1 MTIAEASR
9 VRTKQIVPKW
19 LIVFGVVSIV
29 AMAVYGMARVFV
41 PILQSRGVIPGAPP
55 VVVTAPVE
63 ALDAVRTVEASGA
76 LEAAQQVDV
85 FWKTTGTVKEVLVQV
100 GDEVVAG
107 QELMRLDPLSAP
119 QSLLAAKAELISAQT
134 TQDALLN
141 PTDMQVAKAKQALAA
156 ALENLRTMER
166 RSKSVAKPNVSYYE
180 TALRDAE
187 FGLLKAKQ
195 NSEAVDLSTSGSA
208 KNSVD
213 AAVDNE
219 KKAQERLIA
228 VQKGLGGC
236 GYTPNPAFR
245 RLNTVTVGGRTYSV
259 NSDLSL
265 SLVTDTDTLLDPA
278 VKCDPAR
285 KVTVDGVAQTEQ
297 EALDSYNGA
306 RDRTRQAQ
314 IAYSQSGM
322 TNTMALDKAQDDRD
336 DAARY
341 LKIAQEDPNQL
352 DMQVAEAN
360 LLEAQARVA
369 DAQEKLGELV
379 DGAKQSDLD
388 GADARVQAAQATLN
402 GLAVRAPFAGTV
414 LAVNYMVGDTA
425 GAATPAVRL
434 ADMSSL
440 SIEVFVDETEVT
452 RVKAGQSVVISFDA
466 LPDVKAAGKVMEI
479 ARFGTTVQG
488 LVRYSTL
495 VRLQDA
501 MQALAL
507 GMTGNVKIETE
518 VLKGALAVPI
528 DSIKFDEEGEYVM
541 LKAAGGGEDKRVS
554 IRTGLLQGDQILV
567 TGDLKAG
574 DTVIV
579 FDAKPTESGSPFGG
593 R

>member
-1 MTIAEASR
+1 MNVAEASR

-41 PILQSRGVIPGAPP
+41 PILQSRGVLPGAPP

-63 ALDAVRTVEASGA
+63 AIDAVRTVEASGA
-76 LEAAQQVDV
+76 LEAAQQVDL
-85 FWKTTGTVKEVLVQV
+85 FWKTTGTVQEVLVKV
-100 GDEVVAG
+100 GDSVAVG

-119 QSLLAAKAELISAQT
+119 QSLLAAKAELINAQT
-134 TQDALLN
+134 AQDALLN
-141 PTDMQVAKAKQALAA
+141 PTEMQVAKAKQALAA
-156 ALENLRTMER
+156 ALENLRTMDR

-180 TALRDAE
+180 KALRDAD
-187 FGLLKAKQ
+187 FALVKAQQ
-195 NSEAVDLSTSGSA
+195 NAEAVDLSTSGSA
-208 KNSVD
+208 KNALD
-213 AAVDNE
+213 AAGDNE

-236 GYTPNPAFR
+236 GYTANPAFR

-265 SLVTDTDTLLDPA
+265 SLVTDPDTLRDPDA
-278 VKCDPAR
+278 KCDPAR
-285 KVTVDGVAQTEQ
+285 KVTVDGVAQSEQ

-322 TNTMALDKAQDDRD
+322 TNTMALDTAQEERD

-341 LKIAQEDPNQL
+341 LKIAQQDPNQL

-360 LLEAQARVA
+360 LLEAQARVG
-369 DAQEKLGELV
+369 DAEETLGELLN
-379 DGAKQSDLD
+379 GAPQSDLD
-388 GADARVQAAQATLN
+388 AADARVLAAQATLN

-425 GAATPAVRL
+425 GAATAAVRL
-434 ADMSSL
+434 ADL
-440 SIEVFVDETEVT
+440 SALHIEVFVDETEVT
-452 RVKAGQSVVISFDA
+452 RVKAGQPVEVSFDA
-466 LPDVKAAGKVMEI
+466 LPDLTATGTVMEI

-495 VRLQDA
+495 VKLQGA
-501 MQALAL
+501 IQALAL

-518 VLKGALAVPI
+518 VLKNALAVPV
-528 DSIKFDEEGEYVM
+528 DSVKFDEEGEYVM
-541 LKAAGGGEDKRVS
+541 LKTAGGGEDKR
-554 IRTGLLQGDQILV
+554 IAIKTGLLQGDQILV

-579 FDAKPTESGSPFGG
+579 YDAKPTESGSPFGG
-593 R
+593 

>member
-1 MTIAEASR
+1 MTVAEASR

-63 ALDAVRTVEASGA
+63 AIDAVRTVEASGA
-76 LEAAQQVDV
+76 LEAAQQVDL
-85 FWKTTGTVKEVLVQV
+85 FWKTTGTVQEVLVKV
-100 GDEVVAG
+100 GDSVVVG

-119 QSLLAAKAELISAQT
+119 QSLLAAKAELINAQT
-134 TQDALLN
+134 AQDALLN
-141 PTDMQVAKAKQALAA
+141 PTEMQVAKAKQALAA
-156 ALENLRTMER
+156 ALENLRTMDR

-180 TALRDAE
+180 KALRDAD
-187 FGLLKAKQ
+187 FALVKAQQ
-195 NSEAVDLSTSGSA
+195 NAEAVDLSTSGSA
-208 KNSVD
+208 KNALD
-213 AAVDNE
+213 AAGDNE

-236 GYTPNPAFR
+236 GYTANPAFR

-265 SLVTDTDTLLDPA
+265 SLVTDPDTLRDPDA
-278 VKCDPAR
+278 KCDPAR
-285 KVTVDGVAQTEQ
+285 KVTVDGVAQSEQ

-322 TNTMALDKAQDDRD
+322 TNTMALDTAQEERD

-341 LKIAQEDPNQL
+341 LKIAQQDPNQL

-360 LLEAQARVA
+360 LLEAQARVG
-369 DAQEKLGELV
+369 DAEETLGELLN
-379 DGAKQSDLD
+379 GAPQSDLD
-388 GADARVQAAQATLN
+388 AADARVLAAQATLN

-425 GAATPAVRL
+425 GAATAAVRL
-434 ADMSSL
+434 ADL
-440 SIEVFVDETEVT
+440 SALHIEVFVDETEVT
-452 RVKAGQSVVISFDA
+452 RVKAGQPVEVSFDA
-466 LPDVKAAGKVMEI
+466 LPDLTATGTVMEI

-495 VRLQDA
+495 VKLKEA

-518 VLKGALAVPI
+518 VLKDALAVPV
-528 DSIKFDEEGEYVM
+528 DAVKFDEEGEYVM
-541 LKAAGGGEDKRVS
+541 LKTAGGGEDKRVA
-554 IRTGLLQGDQILV
+554 IKTGLLQGDQILV

-579 FDAKPTESGSPFGG
+579 YDAKPTESGSPFGG

>member
-29 AMAVYGMARVFV
+29 SMAVYGMARVFV
-41 PILQSRGVIPGAPP
+41 PILQSRGLLPGAPP

-63 ALDAVRTVEASGA
+63 AIDAVRTVEASGA
-76 LEAAQQVDV
+76 LEAAQQVDL
-85 FWKTTGTVKEVLVQV
+85 FWKTTGTVQAVLVKV
-100 GDEVVAG
+100 GDSVVAG
-107 QELMRLDPLSAP
+107 QELMLLDPLTAP
-119 QSLLAAKAELISAQT
+119 QSVLVAKAELINAQT
-134 TQDALLN
+134 TQDALLH
-141 PTDMQVAKAKQALAA
+141 PTKMQIAKAKQALAA

-166 RSKSVAKPNVSYYE
+166 RSNSVAKPNMSYYE
-180 TALRDAE
+180 KALRDAE
-187 FGLLKAKQ
+187 FALIKAQQ

-208 KNSVD
+208 KNALD
-213 AAVDNE
+213 AAADNE

-236 GYTPNPAFR
+236 GYTPNPAFK

-259 NSDLSL
+259 NTDLSL
-265 SLVTDTDTLLDPA
+265 SLVTDPESLRDPDA
-278 VKCDPAR
+278 KCDPAR

-314 IAYSQSGM
+314 IAYSQASM
-322 TNTMALDKAQDDRD
+322 TNTMALDKAQEARD

-341 LKIAQEDPNQL
+341 LRIAQEDPNQL

-360 LLEAQARVA
+360 LLEAQARVS
-369 DAQEKLGELV
+369 DAEETLGELLN
-379 DGAKQSDLD
+379 GAPQSDLD
-388 GADARVQAAQATLN
+388 AADARVLAAQATLN
-402 GLAVRAPFAGTV
+402 GLAVRAPFAGTI
-414 LAVNYMVGDTA
+414 LAVNYMPGDTA
-425 GAATPAVRL
+425 GAATAAVRL
-434 ADMSSL
+434 ADLSSL
-440 SIEVFVDETEVT
+440 HIEVFVDETEVA
-452 RVKAGQSVVISFDA
+452 RVKAGQPVEISFDA
-466 LPDVKAAGKVMEI
+466 LPEQKAAGKVMEI

-501 MQALAL
+501 MQSLAL

-518 VLKGALAVPI
+518 VLKGALAIPV
-528 DSIKFDEEGEYVM
+528 DSVKFDAEGEYVM
-541 LKAAGGGEDKRVS
+541 LKVAGGAEDKRVA
-554 IRTGLLQGDQILV
+554 IKTGLLQGDQILV
-567 TGDLKAG
+567 TGDLKVG

-579 FDAKPTESGSPFGG
+579 YDAKPTESGSPFGG

>member
-29 AMAVYGMARVFV
+29 AMAVYGTARVFV

-388 GADARVQAAQATLN
+388 AADARVQAAQATLN

-414 LAVNYMVGDTA
+414 LAVNYMAGDTA
-425 GAATPAVRL
+425 GAATAAVRL

-440 SIEVFVDETEVT
+440 SLEVFVDETEVT

-528 DSIKFDEEGEYVM
+528 DSVKFDEEGEYVM

>member
-1 MTIAEASR
+1 
-9 VRTKQIVPKW
+9 
-19 LIVFGVVSIV
+19 
-29 AMAVYGMARVFV
+29 
-41 PILQSRGVIPGAPP
+41 
-55 VVVTAPVE
+55 
-63 ALDAVRTVEASGA
+63 
-76 LEAAQQVDV
+76 
-85 FWKTTGTVKEVLVQV
+85 
-100 GDEVVAG
+100 
-107 QELMRLDPLSAP
+107 
-119 QSLLAAKAELISAQT
+119 
-134 TQDALLN
+134 
-141 PTDMQVAKAKQALAA
+141 
-156 ALENLRTMER
+156 
-166 RSKSVAKPNVSYYE
+166 
-180 TALRDAE
+180 
-187 FGLLKAKQ
+187 
-195 NSEAVDLSTSGSA
+195 
-208 KNSVD
+208 
-213 AAVDNE
+213 VDNE

-297 EALDSYNGA
+297 EALDSFNGA

-425 GAATPAVRL
+425 GAATAAVRL

>member
-1 MTIAEASR
+1 MTVAEASR

-63 ALDAVRTVEASGA
+63 AIDAVRTVEASGA
-76 LEAAQQVDV
+76 LEAAQQVDL
-85 FWKTTGTVKEVLVQV
+85 FWKTTGTVQEVLVKV
-100 GDEVVAG
+100 GDSVAVG

-119 QSLLAAKAELISAQT
+119 QSLLAAKAELINAQT
-134 TQDALLN
+134 AQDALLN
-141 PTDMQVAKAKQALAA
+141 PTEMQVAKAKQALAA
-156 ALENLRTMER
+156 ALENLRTMDR

-180 TALRDAE
+180 KALRDAD
-187 FGLLKAKQ
+187 FALVKAQQ
-195 NSEAVDLSTSGSA
+195 NAEAVDLSTSGSA
-208 KNSVD
+208 KNALD
-213 AAVDNE
+213 AAGDNE

-236 GYTPNPAFR
+236 GYTANPAFR

-265 SLVTDTDTLLDPA
+265 SLVTDPDALRDPDA
-278 VKCDPAR
+278 KCDPAR
-285 KVTVDGVAQTEQ
+285 KVTVDGVAQSEQ

-322 TNTMALDKAQDDRD
+322 TNTMALDTAQEERD

-360 LLEAQARVA
+360 LLEAQARVG
-369 DAQEKLGELV
+369 DAEETLGELLN
-379 DGAKQSDLD
+379 GAPQSDLD
-388 GADARVQAAQATLN
+388 AADARVLAAQATLN

-425 GAATPAVRL
+425 GAATAAVRL
-434 ADMSSL
+434 ADL
-440 SIEVFVDETEVT
+440 SALHIEVFVDETEVT
-452 RVKAGQSVVISFDA
+452 RVKAGQPVEVSFDA
-466 LPDVKAAGKVMEI
+466 LPDLTATGTVMEI

-495 VRLQDA
+495 VKLKEA

-518 VLKGALAVPI
+518 VLKDALAVPV
-528 DSIKFDEEGEYVM
+528 DSVKFDEEGEYVM
-541 LKAAGGGEDKRVS
+541 LKTAGGGEDKR
-554 IRTGLLQGDQILV
+554 IAIKTGLLQGDQILV

-579 FDAKPTESGSPFGG
+579 YDAKPTESGSPFGG
-593 R
+593 

>member
-1 MTIAEASR
+1 
-9 VRTKQIVPKW
+9 
-19 LIVFGVVSIV
+19 
-29 AMAVYGMARVFV
+29 
-41 PILQSRGVIPGAPP
+41 
-55 VVVTAPVE
+55 
-63 ALDAVRTVEASGA
+63 LDA
-76 LEAAQQVDV
+76 
-85 FWKTTGTVKEVLVQV
+85 
-100 GDEVVAG
+100 
-107 QELMRLDPLSAP
+107 
-119 QSLLAAKAELISAQT
+119 
-134 TQDALLN
+134 
-141 PTDMQVAKAKQALAA
+141 
-156 ALENLRTMER
+156 
-166 RSKSVAKPNVSYYE
+166 
-180 TALRDAE
+180 
-187 FGLLKAKQ
+187 
-195 NSEAVDLSTSGSA
+195 
-208 KNSVD
+208 
-213 AAVDNE
+213 
-219 KKAQERLIA
+219 
-228 VQKGLGGC
+228 
-236 GYTPNPAFR
+236 
-245 RLNTVTVGGRTYSV
+245 
-259 NSDLSL
+259 
-265 SLVTDTDTLLDPA
+265 
-278 VKCDPAR
+278 
-285 KVTVDGVAQTEQ
+285 
-297 EALDSYNGA
+297 
-306 RDRTRQAQ
+306 
-314 IAYSQSGM
+314 
-322 TNTMALDKAQDDRD
+322 
-336 DAARY
+336 
-341 LKIAQEDPNQL
+341 
-352 DMQVAEAN
+352 
-360 LLEAQARVA
+360 
-369 DAQEKLGELV
+369 
-379 DGAKQSDLD
+379 
-388 GADARVQAAQATLN
+388 ADARVQAAQATLN

-414 LAVNYMVGDTA
+414 LAVNYMAGDTA
-425 GAATPAVRL
+425 GAATAAVRL

>member
-29 AMAVYGMARVFV
+29 AMAVYGTARVFV

-141 PTDMQVAKAKQALAA
+141 PTDMQVAKAKQALAV

-388 GADARVQAAQATLN
+388 AADARVQAAQATLN

-414 LAVNYMVGDTA
+414 LAVNYMAGDTA
-425 GAATPAVRL
+425 GAATAAVRL

-528 DSIKFDEEGEYVM
+528 DSVKFDEEGEYVM

>member
-1 MTIAEASR
+1 MTVAEASR

-63 ALDAVRTVEASGA
+63 AIDAVRTVEASGA
-76 LEAAQQVDV
+76 LEAAQQVDL
-85 FWKTTGTVKEVLVQV
+85 FWKTTGTVQEVLVKV
-100 GDEVVAG
+100 GDSVAVG

-119 QSLLAAKAELISAQT
+119 QSLLAAKAELINAQT
-134 TQDALLN
+134 AQDALLN
-141 PTDMQVAKAKQALAA
+141 PTEMQVAKAKQALAA
-156 ALENLRTMER
+156 ALENLRTMDR

-180 TALRDAE
+180 KALRDAD
-187 FGLLKAKQ
+187 FALVKAQQ
-195 NSEAVDLSTSGSA
+195 NAEAVDLSTSGSA
-208 KNSVD
+208 KNALD
-213 AAVDNE
+213 AAGDNE

-236 GYTPNPAFR
+236 GYTANPAFR

-265 SLVTDTDTLLDPA
+265 SLVTDPDTLRDPDA
-278 VKCDPAR
+278 KCDPAR
-285 KVTVDGVAQTEQ
+285 KVTVDGVAQSEQ

-322 TNTMALDKAQDDRD
+322 TNTMALDTAQEERD

-341 LKIAQEDPNQL
+341 LKIAQQDPNQL

-360 LLEAQARVA
+360 LLEAQARVG
-369 DAQEKLGELV
+369 DAEETLGELLN
-379 DGAKQSDLD
+379 GAPQSDLD
-388 GADARVQAAQATLN
+388 AADARVLAAQATLN

-425 GAATPAVRL
+425 GAATAAVRL
-434 ADMSSL
+434 ADL
-440 SIEVFVDETEVT
+440 SALHIEVFVDETEVT
-452 RVKAGQSVVISFDA
+452 RVKAGQPVEVSFDA
-466 LPDVKAAGKVMEI
+466 LPDLTATGTVMEI

-495 VRLQDA
+495 VKLQEA

-518 VLKGALAVPI
+518 VLKDALAVPV
-528 DSIKFDEEGEYVM
+528 DSVKFDEEGEYVM
-541 LKAAGGGEDKRVS
+541 LKTAGGGEDKR
-554 IRTGLLQGDQILV
+554 IAIKTGLLQGDQILV

-579 FDAKPTESGSPFGG
+579 YDAKPTESGSPFGG
-593 R
+593 

>member
-29 AMAVYGMARVFV
+29 GMAVYGMARVFV

-63 ALDAVRTVEASGA
+63 AMDAVRTVEASGA
-76 LEAAQQVDV
+76 LEAAQQVDL
-85 FWKTTGTVKEVLVQV
+85 FWKTTGTVKEVLVKV
-100 GDEVVAG
+100 GDAVVVG
-107 QELMRLDPLSAP
+107 QELMLLDPLTAP
-119 QSLLAAKAELISAQT
+119 QSLLVAKAELINAQT

-141 PTDMQVAKAKQALAA
+141 PTEMQVATAKKALAA

-208 KNSVD
+208 KNALD
-213 AAVDNE
+213 AAGDNE
-219 KKAQERLIA
+219 KKAQERLVA

-236 GYTPNPAFR
+236 GYTPNPAFK
-245 RLNTVTVGGRTYSV
+245 RLNTVTVGGRTYTV
-259 NSDLSL
+259 NGDLSL
-265 SLVTDTDTLLDPA
+265 SLVTDAESLRDPA
-278 VKCDPAR
+278 AQCDPAR

-322 TNTMALDKAQDDRD
+322 TNTMALDTAQDARD

-360 LLEAQARVA
+360 LLEAKARVGEA
-369 DAQEKLGELV
+369 EENLGELV
-379 DGAKQSDLD
+379 NGAPQSDLD
-388 GADARVQAAQATLN
+388 AADARVLAAQATLN

-414 LAVNYMVGDTA
+414 LAVNYMAGDTA
-425 GAATPAVRL
+425 GPATAAVRL
-434 ADMSSL
+434 ADLSSL
-440 SIEVFVDETEVT
+440 HIEVFVDETEVT
-452 RVKAGQSVVISFDA
+452 RVKSGQPVVISFDA
-466 LPDVKAAGKVMEI
+466 LPDLKAAGKVMEI

-495 VRLQDA
+495 VKLQDA

-528 DSIKFDEEGEYVM
+528 DSVKFDAEGEYVM
-541 LKAAGGGEDKRVS
+541 LKTAGGGEDKRVS
-554 IRTGLLQGDQILV
+554 IKTGLLQGDKILV

-579 FDAKPTESGSPFGG
+579 YDAKPTESGSPFGG